1 MLETPVGF
9 LGQKDPLAKGQAIHY
24 SILGRP
30 CGSAG
35 KESTRNVGD
44 WVLSLDWEDLLE
56 EGKATRSSSLAWV
69 TKSQTQLS
77 DFHSE
82 AQKYFVTKNM
92 GSLKTEFRQRNEEI

>member
-9 LGQKDPLAKGQAIHY
+9 LGQEDPLAKGQAIHY

-35 KESTRNVGD
+35 KESTHNVGD

-56 EGKATRSSSLAWV
+56 EGKATHFSILESPEDSPENPHGEKSLV
-69 TKSQTQLS
+69 GYSQWSHKES
-77 DFHSE
+77 D
-82 AQKYFVTKNM
+82 T
-92 GSLKTEFRQRNEEI
+92 TE